1 MMRRYSSC
9 LITGALAL
17 IGLVALPVLE
27 AAAETAVVYGAS
39 GRVGGVIVAEALA
52 RGHDVVGVS
61 RNPTGLTND
70 HANFSAVAGDVTSLE
85 SALEVIEGADVVI
98 LSLRGI
104 IRRKKRQ
111 QPSPR

>member
-52 RGHDVVGVS
+52 RGVDLSAAVERAVHAGAVTATRPGAQPAM
-61 RNPTGLTND
+61 PTTADIEASMSGR
-70 HANFSAVAGDVTSLE
+70 AGTL
-85 SALEVIEGADVVI
+85 
-98 LSLRGI
+98 
-104 IRRKKRQ
+104 
-111 QPSPR
+111 